1 MHMREVKSELRVL
14 ANKIEEQNETPAQ
27 LRARVQEIIRM
38 LDDIDAGE
46 EASQESEAS
55 YGEMWQDWFI
65 GGRGWIGRGGG
76 IQPAKRQREAKG
88 KSPWQGWRGQGW
100 RAGNAL
106 GQGPIRESYQAPVGA
121 IF

>member
-1 MHMREVKSELRVL
+1 
-14 ANKIEEQNETPAQ
+14 
-27 LRARVQEIIRM
+27 M

-76 IQPAKRQREAKG
+76 NPASQKAEG
-88 KSPWQGWRGQGW
+88 GQGEKPLAGLE
-100 RAGNAL
+100 RAGLEGRKCPWPRSQKGELSGPCRGHFL
-106 GQGPIRESYQAPVGA
+106 GHWRPSQNFQNIR
-121 IF
+121 F